1 MAQWHSTEREAGA
14 RLFGTGTLV
23 PVIAYVDEGKFFEP
37 DVGSV
42 ELFLF
47 RLCLLLCLVLLGEG

>member
-1 MAQWHSTEREAGA
+1 MAQWHSSEREAGA

-23 PVIAYVDEGKFFEP
+23 PVIAYVDEGELFEP
-37 DVGSV
+37 YVRPV

-47 RLCLLLCLVLLGEG
+47 RL